1 MVVSR
6 ESLVYGTLIMNVA
19 MAISIMI
26 LIPNVT
32 IVGIHAENPTNN
44 QTELSNSLGR
54 STNSSSDLNMR
65 CPDLTCI
72 PNW

>member
-1 MVVSR
+1 MNVSR
-6 ESLVYGTLIMNVA
+6 ESLVYGALIMNLA
-19 MAISIMI
+19 MAVSILI

-32 IVGIHAENPTNN
+32 IITIHAENPTYD
-44 QTELSNSLGR
+44 QTELSNSLAR
-54 STNSSSDLNMR
+54 SSNSSSDLSIR